1 MMHLASRMSQRDLD
15 RRRLL
20 ERRDVLVRHFH
31 DVLESAD
38 HELDACELEDG
49 MFKAALWET
58 QVLSQLGGELHEL
71 HDVIEALDRLDHR
84 CERCGAM
91 FGRDSP
97 ATRCSECAITEVLP
111 ARRTRP
117 QDHHAH

>member
-1 MMHLASRMSQRDLD
+1 MMHLGSLMTRHDLD

-49 MFKAALWET
+49 MLKAALWET

-71 HDVIEALDRLDHR
+71 HDVIEALDRLGR
-84 CERCGAM
+84 TCERCGAM
-91 FGRDSP
+91 IGSDSP
-97 ATRCSECAITEVLP
+97 ATRCSECAITAVMP
-111 ARRTRP
+111 ARTTPP